1 MVQSIIGTAHRGVR
15 VLAQL
20 RQVGEVE
27 QVHGLGHAGE
37 HAAQDRL
44 LRDRAAG
51 VRRRAVERLR
61 LPHTRR
67 LLRRAPVLPTAY
79 TVCAGAN
86 DGELTRT
93 LLLTCSGMGR
103 YPGRRLWCW
112 SGRDWHRP
120 SSPSPGVQRPGEG
133 LRSVRVLDHRV
144 AHLDVVPAAQSE

>member
-1 MVQSIIGTAHRGVR
+1 VRAVLAEDAAVVACGVR

-37 HAAQDRL
+37 HAAQDGL

-67 LLRRAPVLPTAY
+67 LRRRAPILPPA
-79 TVCAGAN
+79 
-86 DGELTRT
+86 
-93 LLLTCSGMGR
+93 
-103 YPGRRLWCW
+103 RRVIYSCMNL
-112 SGRDWHRP
+112 SAITYEINKNPDTY
-120 SSPSPGVQRPGEG
+120 
-133 LRSVRVLDHRV
+133 L
-144 AHLDVVPAAQSE
+144 